1 MKLDNEQE
9 SSNVEDR
16 RGSGGGGGGG
26 GRGIGLGKVGLGTVA
41 IALLASWIFG
51 IDPSMILNIAGG
63 LQGNTAQVAP
73 QSTNRAP
80 VQESAQEAAE
90 VVFIKKVLRT
100 TESAWGDIF
109 KAGGSTY
116 QPPKLVLFRGATPTA
131 CGTGQT
137 ASGPFYC
144 PGDQKVYI
152 DLKFYDDLRTRF
164 KAPGDTAQAYV
175 IAHEVGHH
183 VQHLLGTSG
192 KVDAMRGKVSET
204 EYNKLSVRLE
214 LQADC
219 YAGIWAN
226 HANRSKP
233 VFEPGDV
240 EEAIQA
246 ATAIGDDTLQ
256 KQSRGYV
263 TPDSFTHGSS
273 AQRVK
278 WFRAGLASGKMQSC
292 DTFTKQ
298 GI

>member
-16 RGSGGGGGGG
+16 RGNSGGG
-26 GRGIGLGKVGLGTVA
+26 GRGIGVGKVGLGTVA
-41 IALLASWIFG
+41 IALVASYFFG
-51 IDPSMILNIAGG
+51 IDPSVILNMAGG
-63 LQGNTAQVAP
+63 LQGN
-73 QSTNRAP
+73 SAP
-80 VQESAQEAAE
+80 VTQSGASNAPVRQTADEAAE
-90 VVFIKKVLRT
+90 VVFVKKVLYT
-100 TESAWGDIF
+100 TEAAWTDIF
-109 KAGGSTY
+109 KQGGSTY
-116 QPPKLVLFRGATPTA
+116 RPPKLVLFRGATATA
-131 CGTGQT
+131 CGTGNT

-164 KAPGDTAQAYV
+164 KAPGDFAQAYV
-175 IAHEVGHH
+175 IAHEIGHH

-204 EYNKLSVRLE
+204 EFNKLSVRLE

-219 YAGIWAN
+219 YAGVWAN
-226 HANRSKP
+226 HANRTKR
-233 VFEPGDV
+233 VLDPGDA

-263 TPDSFTHGSS
+263 TPDSFTHGSA

-278 WFRAGLASGKMQSC
+278 WFKTGIESGNVQSC
-292 DTFTKQ
+292 DTFSNR

>member
-16 RGSGGGGGGG
+16 RGSSGGGG
-26 GRGIGLGKVGLGTVA
+26 GRGMGAGKLGLGTVA

-51 IDPSMILNIAGG
+51 VDPSMILNMAGG
-63 LQGNTAQVAP
+63 M
-73 QSTNRAP
+73 QSNSAP
-80 VQESAQEAAE
+80 VTQSSASNAPVRQSADEAAE
-90 VVFIKKVLRT
+90 KVFVGKVLST
-100 TESAWGDIF
+100 TEAAWGEIF

-116 QPPKLVLFRGATPTA
+116 RPPKLVLFRGATATA
-131 CGTGQT
+131 CGTGNT

-164 KAPGDTAQAYV
+164 KAPGDFAQAYV
-175 IAHEVGHH
+175 IAHEIGHH

-204 EYNKLSVRLE
+204 EHNKLSVRLE

-226 HANRSKP
+226 YANRTKR
-233 VFEPGDV
+233 VLDPGDI
-240 EEAIQA
+240 EEALQA

-278 WFRAGLASGKMQSC
+278 WFKTGMESGNVQSC
-292 DTFTKQ
+292 DTFSSR

>member
-1 MKLDNEQE
+1 MVTLILT
-9 SSNVEDR
+9 R
-16 RGSGGGGGGG
+16 SG
-26 GRGIGLGKVGLGTVA
+26 
-41 IALLASWIFG
+41 
-51 IDPSMILNIAGG
+51 
-63 LQGNTAQVAP
+63 
-73 QSTNRAP
+73 
-80 VQESAQEAAE
+80 
-90 VVFIKKVLRT
+90 
-100 TESAWGDIF
+100 
-109 KAGGSTY
+109 
-116 QPPKLVLFRGATPTA
+116 
-131 CGTGQT
+131 
-137 ASGPFYC
+137 
-144 PGDQKVYI
+144 
-152 DLKFYDDLRTRF
+152 YDDLRNRF

-175 IAHEVGHH
+175 IAHEIGHH

-233 VFEPGDV
+233 VFEPGDA

-278 WFRAGLASGKMQSC
+278 WFRAGLASGWSF
-292 DTFTKQ
+292 DASE
-298 GI
+298 

>member
-16 RGSGGGGGGG
+16 RGGSGGGG
-26 GRGIGLGKVGLGTVA
+26 IGVGKVGLGTVA
-41 IALLASWIFG
+41 IALVASYFFG
-51 IDPSMILNIAGG
+51 IDPSVILNMAGG
-63 LQGNTAQVAP
+63 LQSN
-73 QSTNRAP
+73 SAP
-80 VQESAQEAAE
+80 VTQSGASNAPVRQTADEAAE
-90 VVFIKKVLRT
+90 VVFVKKVLYT
-100 TESAWGDIF
+100 TEAAWSDIF
-109 KAGGSTY
+109 KQGGSTY
-116 QPPKLVLFRGATPTA
+116 RPPKLVLFRGATATA
-131 CGTGQT
+131 CGTGNT

-164 KAPGDTAQAYV
+164 KAPGDFAQAYV
-175 IAHEVGHH
+175 IAHEIGHH

-192 KVDAMRGKVSET
+192 KVDAARGKVSET
-204 EYNKLSVRLE
+204 EFNKLSVRLE

-219 YAGIWAN
+219 YAGVWAN
-226 HANRSKP
+226 HANRTKR
-233 VFEPGDV
+233 VLDAGDA

-263 TPDSFTHGSS
+263 TPDSFTHGSA

-278 WFRAGLASGKMQSC
+278 WFKTGIETGSVQSC
-292 DTFTKQ
+292 DTFSNR

>member
-16 RGSGGGGGGG
+16 RGSSGGG
-26 GRGIGLGKVGLGTVA
+26 GRGIGVGKVGLGTVA
-41 IALLASWIFG
+41 IALIASYFFG
-51 IDPSMILNIAGG
+51 IDPSVILNMAGG
-63 LQGNTAQVAP
+63 LQSN
-73 QSTNRAP
+73 SAP
-80 VQESAQEAAE
+80 VTQSGASNAPVRQTADEAAE
-90 VVFIKKVLRT
+90 VVFVKKVLYT
-100 TESAWGDIF
+100 TEAAWSDIF
-109 KAGGSTY
+109 KQGGSTY
-116 QPPKLVLFRGATPTA
+116 RPPKLVLFRGATATA
-131 CGTGQT
+131 CGTGNT

-164 KAPGDTAQAYV
+164 KAPGDFAQAYV
-175 IAHEVGHH
+175 IAHEIGHH

-204 EYNKLSVRLE
+204 EFNKLSVRLE

-219 YAGIWAN
+219 YAGVWAN
-226 HANRSKP
+226 HANRTKR
-233 VFEPGDV
+233 VLDAGDA

-263 TPDSFTHGSS
+263 TPDSFTHGSA

-278 WFRAGLASGKMQSC
+278 WFKVGIENGNVQSC
-292 DTFTKQ
+292 DTFSNR